1 MKDTH
6 LTLRLP
12 AALARALARRARDR
26 GVAKSQLA
34 REAVTR
40 YLELER
46 PSSVPTMTASEFALR
61 WAGLPHLSPEDAS
74 TLADDIASGIRA
86 LPEARSPW
94 D

>member
-12 AALARALARRARDR
+12 AALARALARRARER
-26 GVAKSQLA
+26 GVPKSQLA

-40 YLELER
+40 YLEPDPPPMHPHL
-46 PSSVPTMTASEFALR
+46 TAAELADR
-61 WAGLPHLSPEDAS
+61 WAALPHLTDEDAGRMAS
-74 TLADDIASGIRA
+74 DIADGIRA
-86 LPEARSPW
+86 LPSLTSPW